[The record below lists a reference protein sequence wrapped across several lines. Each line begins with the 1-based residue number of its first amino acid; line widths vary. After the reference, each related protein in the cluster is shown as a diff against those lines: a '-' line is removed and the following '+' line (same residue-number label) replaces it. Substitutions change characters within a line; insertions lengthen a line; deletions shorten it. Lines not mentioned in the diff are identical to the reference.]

1 MVSLEDW
8 PNLGISQL
16 VSCLLV
22 NCTFDSVNANIKMDS
37 GCVSAVDVY
46 LGIIILVYCPGL
58 RTHGH
63 SRIIKISNFYSFQ
76 SCNQK

>member
-1 MVSLEDW
+1 MGSLEDW

-37 GCVSAVDVY
+37 GCVSALDLY
-46 LGIIILVYCPGL
+46 LRIMLVYCPAL
-58 RTHGH
+58 RTDGH
-63 SRIIKISNFYSFQ
+63 S
-76 SCNQK
+76 